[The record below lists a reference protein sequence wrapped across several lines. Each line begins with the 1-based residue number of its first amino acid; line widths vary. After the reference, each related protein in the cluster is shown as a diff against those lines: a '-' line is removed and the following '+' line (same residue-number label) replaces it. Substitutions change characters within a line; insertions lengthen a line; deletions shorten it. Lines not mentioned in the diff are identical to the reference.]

1 MEEERKFILKPGVLG
16 MIISVMLIVS
26 RFLGF
31 SALMELKSLNTVLV
45 IIMLV
50 LCVHLVRV
58 TSALRQPNV
67 WNAKDTLF
75 LFLLPIAMLAVTL
88 IQLIMEPPAFIT
100 SRVFSAVLIFLSLPV
115 FFICY
120 FLYLSGR
127 LPQNKTLKEF
137 SRILLGTGIVYVVL
151 RLLDDVCLPLIEN
164 LSGREIAPVLYKI
177 TGSNTYLS
185 FMISILSLAGFIV
198 LFCEYEAPKRSDR

>member
-1 MEEERKFILKPGVLG
+1 MEEKKTFILKPGVLG
-16 MIISVMLIVS
+16 IIISVMLIVS

-31 SALMELKSLNTVLV
+31 SAVTEIKSLNTVLV
-45 IIMLV
+45 IVLLI

-58 TSALRQPNV
+58 TSAMRQPNV
-67 WNAKDTLF
+67 WNSKDTLL
-75 LFLLPIAMLAVTL
+75 LFLLPIVMLAVTL

-100 SRVFSAVLIFLSLPV
+100 SRVFSAVLIFLSVPV
-115 FFICY
+115 FLVVY

-177 TGSNTYLS
+177 TGCNTYLS
-185 FMISILSLAGFIV
+185 FMISILSLAGFI
-198 LFCEYEAPKRSDR
+198 LLCCEYEVPKRSDS